1 MGCALATTPL
11 VAMSFF
17 ITSAIIKNYD
27 SIRSFCESP
36 NATYKF
42 YKNKNTMNR
51 IFRTVENRACS
62 ILFTRSCLLGIIL
75 IFSFFT
81 GCTTFERYDPS
92 PVGTFYPY
100 QPIQGVSFTK
110 DDFWNSENRISF
122 SQPAEIKAV
131 GKMTWNSLTGH
142 YYEVALISP
151 KLDHLPGDYWINTD
165 GDYYATI
172 AWLQTRGR
180 IEYTGSKTSGEY
192 FWESGWGFIVK
203 ILILVIL
210 VYLGYKI
217 IRYLIKKNEEKRI
230 LIERMQRE
238 EEERKRM
245 EEELRKEQEIE
256 RRKNMV
262 LDIVNNLYKETERE
276 VNKTLIPTLINE
288 LYDIYTG
295 LHSDNID
302 DLVMNGSLKDFQN
315 ILNSII
321 SELNR
326 LKKLALDA
334 QLKGFTDDKDYTLS
348 NENDG
353 KMTKEKAFEIL
364 GIKPSSTKEEIKK
377 AYRDMVK
384 KYNTDQRTQY
394 EDHIKKM
401 LEDKMKELNSAK
413 DYLSTLGLI

>member
-1 MGCALATTPL
+1 
-11 VAMSFF
+11 
-17 ITSAIIKNYD
+17 
-27 SIRSFCESP
+27 
-36 NATYKF
+36 
-42 YKNKNTMNR
+42 
-51 IFRTVENRACS
+51 
-62 ILFTRSCLLGIIL
+62 
-75 IFSFFT
+75 
-81 GCTTFERYDPS
+81 
-92 PVGTFYPY
+92 
-100 QPIQGVSFTK
+100 
-110 DDFWNSENRISF
+110 
-122 SQPAEIKAV
+122 
-131 GKMTWNSLTGH
+131 
-142 YYEVALISP
+142 
-151 KLDHLPGDYWINTD
+151 
-165 GDYYATI
+165 
-172 AWLQTRGR
+172 
-180 IEYTGSKTSGEY
+180 
-192 FWESGWGFIVK
+192 
-203 ILILVIL
+203 
-210 VYLGYKI
+210 
-217 IRYLIKKNEEKRI
+217 
-230 LIERMQRE
+230 
-238 EEERKRM
+238 
-245 EEELRKEQEIE
+245 
-256 RRKNMV
+256 MV